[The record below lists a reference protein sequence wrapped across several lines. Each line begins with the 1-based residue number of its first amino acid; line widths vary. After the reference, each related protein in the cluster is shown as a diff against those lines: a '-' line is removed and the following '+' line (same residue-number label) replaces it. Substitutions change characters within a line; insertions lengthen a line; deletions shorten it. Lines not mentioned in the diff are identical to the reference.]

1 MDPVSPDPRDPEGG
15 GAARSA
21 DPIADASPPE
31 PQPAAEP
38 LGTGESTGESPA
50 HADAQPAADAAT
62 TVISTPVHV
71 DTDAAVDTEAV
82 EPPPVQIATADRPP
96 GPRRVSGRV
105 GAVVA
110 VLGIVAIGAVAYL
123 GYTMNQDL
131 NTTRA
136 SLASTEGDLGATRT
150 TLDGTTANLATT
162 AKQLADAS
170 AERAD
175 LDEQIK
181 GLSAQVAT
189 QTECVTLQKAALAE
203 LIRISD
209 LQTTNF
215 NRTAQGSAWD
225 TAEKRRADGITVALD
240 EFYKAYSA
248 AFQGSSGTAKAHS
261 DKGKEAQAKIADA
274 ETRLV
279 AELKLIDSRAAEIQ
293 AAIDA
298 LEKKLTETESTCE
311 GVAP

>member
-1 MDPVSPDPRDPEGG
+1 MDPVAPDPRDPEGG
-15 GAARSA
+15 GAAGSA
-21 DPIADASPPE
+21 DPVAGASPPE
-31 PQPAAEP
+31 PQPAADSI
-38 LGTGESTGESPA
+38 GEAAAPGQA
-50 HADAQPAADAAT
+50 HADADAPT

-71 DTDAAVDTEAV
+71 DTEAAVDTEAV
-82 EPPPVQIATADRPP
+82 EPPPVQIATVDRPP

-105 GAVVA
+105 GALVA
-110 VLGIVAIGAVAYL
+110 VVGIAAIAAVAFL
-123 GYTMNQDL
+123 GYSMNQDL
-131 NTTRA
+131 NTTRTN
-136 SLASTEGDLGATRT
+136 LASTEGDLGSTRT
-150 TLDGTTANLATT
+150 TLDDTSATLATT
-162 AKQLADAS
+162 TKELADAS

-209 LQTTNF
+209 LQTENF
-215 NRTAQGSAWD
+215 NRTAQGSSWD
-225 TAEKRRADGITVALD
+225 TAEKRRAAGITVALD

-274 ETRLV
+274 ESRLNT
-279 AELKLIDSRAAEIQ
+279 ELKFIDGKAAEIQ

-298 LEKKLTETESTCE
+298 LETKLTETEANCE
-311 GVAP
+311 AVAP